1 MKWKK
6 YGRIYVSM
14 LEIEKSTKSKVNLQ
28 FLTIDFNEH
37 NVLQG
42 KRMQHISNMID
53 QFPETE
59 RHSLQTS

>member
-1 MKWKK
+1 MF
-6 YGRIYVSM
+6 
-14 LEIEKSTKSKVNLQ
+14 EIEKSTKSKVNLQ